1 MCAGSLTL
9 SSSFDV
15 DMIGLRPRVGAHGKQ
30 LVFDPVFH
38 LYCFVTVALPE
49 GAEQSVISLSAWSG
63 LGPIG
68 TWGGRTNV
76 ISSFYP
82 MRQLP
87 SHAD

>member
-15 DMIGLRPRVGAHGKQ
+15 DMIGLRLRVGAHRKQ
-30 LVFDPVFH
+30 LVFDPDPPLLFS
-38 LYCFVTVALPE
+38 YCRLPE
-49 GAEQSVISLSAWSG
+49 SAEQSVISLSTWSG